1 MVSQKCRYALRAIL
15 ELAKQFNAGSLKV
28 AVIAKAQDIP
38 PRFLE
43 VILSELKQG
52 GFVESRRGN
61 EGGYLL
67 LRSPR
72 KLSVGEVMRF
82 VEGPIGPVASGDG
95 AAGNRYRS
103 SSDVV
108 FQSMWRSAE
117 KALSDIY
124 DGTTFQNLIEEE
136 ARVRGQEALSY
147 AI

>member
-103 SSDVV
+103 
-108 FQSMWRSAE
+108 MWRSAE